1 MKSRHREILGII
13 KTIRES
19 FIGAE
24 YVYTN
29 GSCFQFYRILK
40 KLYPET
46 CAYYDGDH
54 VISMIGNRMYDITGE
69 VKNTEGFI
77 PFYMH
82 HTEEQFKGVKFKI
95 TNKYE
100 TKISKNNY
108 NNKYYI

>member
-1 MKSRHREILGII
+1 MKSRHKEILGII

-24 YVYTN
+24 YVYTH

-69 VKNTEGFI
+69 VKNTEGFT

-82 HTEEQFKGVKFKI
+82 HTEEQFKNVRFKM
-95 TNKYE
+95 NK
-100 TKISKNNY
+100 TA
-108 NNKYYI
+108 